1 MANKVKIQLVKSPI
15 GQRPAVRS
23 TVRSLGLGKLNS
35 TVVVNHNPAIA
46 GMIAVVKQ
54 LVSVEELN

>member
-1 MANKVKIQLVKSPI
+1 MAKNLKVKLVKSTI

-35 TVVVNHNPAIA
+35 TVVLPQNPAIS
-46 GMIAVVKQ
+46 GMIATIKH
-54 LVSVEELN
+54 LVSVEELD